1 MARRVEL
8 YLVRHAIAEERGPN
22 WPDDTRRPLTAKGK
36 ARFRQ
41 VVSALR
47 SMDVRLDV
55 VLSSPL
61 VRARQTAD
69 LLAAGLEPAP
79 AVTLVDALAP
89 GATPEAIVAAARR
102 VNRGRV
108 ACVGHEPD
116 LGAAAAHFLG
126 VARPLAF
133 KKGGICRIDFDT
145 LAGPGELVWFAPP
158 RLLVRAA
165 D

>member
-8 YLVRHAIAEERGPN
+8 YLVRHAIAEERGPK
-22 WPDDTRRPLTAKGK
+22 WPDDTERPLTSKGK
-36 ARFRQ
+36 ARFRE

-47 SMDVRLDV
+47 SMELHIDV

-79 AVTLVDALAP
+79 AVELVEALAP
-89 GATPEAIVAAARR
+89 GAPPHAILDAVRRARR
-102 VNRGRV
+102 ARV

-116 LGAAAAHFLG
+116 LGVAAAHFIG
-126 VARPLAF
+126 AARPLAF
-133 KKGGICRIDFDT
+133 KKGGICRIDVD
-145 LAGPGELVWFAPP
+145 APGGPGDLVWFAPP
-158 RLLVRAA
+158 RLLVRTG